1 MKKKVALIILFI
13 IITILSFEGVYSVR
27 NHTEFMKLKNLQGN
41 LENFEVTISIPDREN
56 YNTAYESIIKS
67 LDEYNGNIF
76 FSEVDINEDVRKY
89 INYGYFSNKETENHI
104 SIVLGRFF
112 HEKDNIDSYLST
124 IDSEDTQQIGVIN
137 DFNGKNIHEI
147 RTIKSKLDIN
157 TFENLFI
164 VQIEN
169 EQILDKLIEDLK
181 SESIIVQKRVM
192 GDSSQYNTET
202 LKIILVV
209 CFIGLIFMIFYQ
221 VLGSYKKIGI
231 QKLLG
236 HSTFVMLKERLLEV
250 LRIEVIVMLVVTV
263 LLVFFN
269 FKTFNSL
276 FWKFMLELICIY
288 SIMIIFTIVSVIIP
302 YIYVSKITL
311 SNIIKNKRPVK
322 SIIILNSIVKVI
334 LASIILI
341 FFSNA
346 LDDLSSIGKG
356 YEKNYKVWEE
366 TKQYY
371 ILPELGFNDE
381 IIQSFSIEEMEK
393 ERAVY
398 LYFNKQGAILADF
411 NRYEPTSM
419 EEAKQMLP
427 EEYMRE
433 TIIVN
438 PNYLLKHKVYDVD
451 GNIINISE
459 DEKDRILLVPEKY
472 RNFEKEILEYYGY
485 NSQEPCSSTTCSHK
499 TADGKLNLV
508 EQKQKIIWMKSNQ
521 KYFSYLLDVNPEEGN
536 YVTDPIVSVLTES
549 NDKLVSYYKI
559 IGYNN
564 SPFKIRANS
573 EEEVINGLEKYYD
586 MSVYLIDPYNL
597 YDNVASTI
605 INIKAKVKV
614 IIFAIVILLAVISII
629 ILQNTSLYFNQ
640 NKNKI
645 IVKKLHGYRLIY
657 RYMNY
662 FIMVLITWTCPLAI
676 ASLITK
682 DINIIYFTLILVVI
696 ELVFIIFNI
705 NSLEKKNLIKVIKG
719 EY

>member
-27 NHTEFMKLKNLQGN
+27 NHTEFMKLKNLQGD

-56 YNTAYESIIKS
+56 YDTAYESIIKS
-67 LDEYNGNIF
+67 LDKYNGNIF
-76 FSEVDINEDVRKY
+76 FSEVDIKEDLKKY
-89 INYGYFSNKETENHI
+89 INYGYFSNEETENHI
-104 SIVLGRFF
+104 PIASGRFF
-112 HEKDNIDSYLST
+112 DEKDNIDSYLST
-124 IDSEDTQQIGVIN
+124 IDSENIQQIGVIN
-137 DFNGKNIHEI
+137 DFSGKNIHEI

-169 EQILDKLIEDLK
+169 EQILDKLIEDLEV
-181 SESIIVQKRVM
+181 ESIIVQKRVM
-192 GDSSQYNTET
+192 GSSNQYNTET

-221 VLGSYKKIGI
+221 ILGSYKKIGI

-236 HSTFVMLKERLLEV
+236 HSTFLMLKERLLEV
-250 LRIEVIVMLVVTV
+250 LWIEVSVMLVVTV
-263 LLVFFN
+263 LLVFLNFN
-269 FKTFNSL
+269 TFNIL
-276 FWKFMLELICIY
+276 FWEFIIELICIY
-288 SIMIIFTIVSVIIP
+288 SIMLIFTTVSVILP
-302 YIYVSKITL
+302 YIYVSKITV

-322 SIIILNSIVKVI
+322 SIIILNNIVKVI
-334 LASIILI
+334 LASIVLI

-346 LDDLSSIGKG
+346 LDNLSSIGKG
-356 YEKNYKVWEE
+356 YEENYKVWEE
-366 TKQYY
+366 TKEYY

-381 IIQSFSIEEMEK
+381 SIQSFSIEEMEK

-398 LYFNKQGAILADF
+398 LHFNKQGAILADF
-411 NRYEPTSM
+411 NMYEPASI

-433 TIIVN
+433 NIIVN

-451 GNIINISE
+451 GNIVNISE

-472 RNFEKEILEYYGY
+472 RNFEKEILEYYDY

-536 YVTDPIVSVLTES
+536 CVTDPIVSVLTES
-549 NDKLVSYYKI
+549 NDKLVGYYKI

-573 EEEVINGLEKYYD
+573 EEEVISGLEKYYD

-605 INIKAKVKV
+605 INIQAKVKV

-645 IVKKLHGYRLIY
+645 IVKKLHGYRLIS

-682 DINIIYFTLILVVI
+682 DISIIYFTLILVAI

-705 NSLEKKNLIKVIKG
+705 NLLEKKNLIKVIKG